1 MEPGGYPDGIPGSNS
16 FHFYSQTLTIN
27 GNPRLAYVHSGAITD
42 VPRLAALDL
51 SRNALFALE
60 SALPAR
66 FPASQIR
73 QVIVAPTIQSRSIN
87 PPSLSQKIPIQSS
100 KCSPV

>member
-1 MEPGGYPDGIPGSNS
+1 MIRCNL
-16 FHFYSQTLTIN
+16 QTLTIN

-42 VPRLAALDL
+42 VPKLAALDL

-66 FPASQIR
+66 FPASQKLCSKSLDR
-73 QVIVAPTIQSRSIN
+73 LPLSRGIH
-87 PPSLSQKIPIQSS
+87 LKIPIQSS
-100 KCSPV
+100 KCFLVGI